1 MTTRTKKFLKE
12 INKTAFSFGVLL
24 ASLRKADEVTQVELA
39 DKVGV
44 SKGLICDIEKG
55 RRNASLELAT
65 QIANAL
71 GYPKEPM
78 IKQIFEDQLREAK
91 LKLNVKLEAA

>member
-91 LKLNVKLEAA
+91 LKLKVKLEAA

>member
-71 GYPKEPM
+71 GYPKEPV

-91 LKLNVKLEAA
+91 LKLKVKLEAA